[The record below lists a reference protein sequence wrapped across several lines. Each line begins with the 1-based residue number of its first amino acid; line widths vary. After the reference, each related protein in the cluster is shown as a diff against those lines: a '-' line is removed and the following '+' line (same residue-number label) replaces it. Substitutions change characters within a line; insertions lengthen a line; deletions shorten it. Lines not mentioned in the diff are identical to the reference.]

1 MIKHLAF
8 FVLFLIC
15 LGSLQIPLRGYGSCN
30 RTSLIKT
37 ITLII
42 NQLRNKDC
50 RIILYNRDHEM
61 QLIKLQKV
69 KAFKLYTEN
78 DQMFLDRNMRL
89 IGKTVNKS
97 LLKNYVL
104 FIKDLSSVNV
114 ANLNSKEIEL
124 KSIS

>member
-30 RTSLIKT
+30 RTSLTKT

-42 NQLRNKDC
+42 NQLRNRDC
-50 RIILYNRDHEM
+50 NIILYNRDNEL

-78 DQMFLDRNMRL
+78 DQMFLDRNMKL
-89 IGKTVNKS
+89 IGKTANKS
-97 LLKNYVL
+97 LLKYYHL
-104 FIKDLSSVNV
+104 FGQDLSGTKI
-114 ANLNSKEIEL
+114 ANLNSKEVEL
-124 KSIS
+124 KCI

>member
-1 MIKHLAF
+1 MIKHLTF

-15 LGSLQIPLRGYGSCN
+15 LGSLQIRLKGYGSYN
-30 RTSLIKT
+30 RTSLTKI
-37 ITLII
+37 IILII
-42 NQLRNKDC
+42 NQLRNRDC
-50 RIILYNRDHEM
+50 NIILYNRDNALEV
-61 QLIKLQKV
+61 IKLHKV
-69 KAFKLYTEN
+69 KAFKLCTEN
-78 DQMFLDRNMRL
+78 DKVFLDRNMRL